1 MKRSHNAEVWL
12 LSGIALGVVTL
23 LLVVAVMKRDWD
35 VAACLL
41 VLQSIIG
48 VIRDRPRDRT
58 TERMTDQLSQSTPRT
73 DGPLPVEVV
82 NTPKDPVPTSTA
94 D

>member
-41 VLQSIIG
+41 VLQSIIS

-73 DGPLPVEVV
+73 DGPMSVEVV
-82 NTPKDPVPTSTA
+82 NTAKDPVPTSTA